1 MLQAVL
7 WTIVTVVL
15 VVLCLLLI
23 VGLPIFPGRKRMGD
37 VQEQGFRK
45 GLNLRPLLSR
55 FLSTAA
61 TERPNDRA
69 RSAPC

>member
-37 VQEQGFRK
+37 VQEQGFRLRS
-45 GLNLRPLLSR
+45 GLWKKED
-55 FLSTAA
+55 A
-61 TERPNDRA
+61 DRCA
-69 RSAPC
+69 EA